1 MLKKELSMKDSLCF
15 PTTKNNLKNNEE
27 NIAVFFSM
35 MGYHVAVL
43 KIYADKNN
51 TELMVLQPLLPESWD
66 LRFSPITMFFAVWR
80 TEHRASSVL

>member
-1 MLKKELSMKDSLCF
+1 
-15 PTTKNNLKNNEE
+15 
-27 NIAVFFSM
+27 M

-66 LRFSPITMFFAVWR
+66 LGLFSITMFFAGWI

>member
-1 MLKKELSMKDSLCF
+1 M
-15 PTTKNNLKNNEE
+15 TKNNLKNNEE
-27 NIAVFFSM
+27 NIAFFFSM

-66 LRFSPITMFFAVWR
+66 LGLSPITMFFAVWR

>member
-1 MLKKELSMKDSLCF
+1 
-15 PTTKNNLKNNEE
+15 
-27 NIAVFFSM
+27 M

-66 LRFSPITMFFAVWR
+66 LGLSLITMFFAVWR